1 MSEALLGLGQ
11 SDILEI
17 SVHSSRLCYKPKTAK
32 KKKSLLTIIM

>member
-32 KKKSLLTIIM
+32 KKKVF